1 MSLITSGW
9 LGRPAGS
16 KVGLR
21 RSTLILILAFF
32 GLGALYL
39 QIRTDDIDQRVPI
52 VVFATT
58 TTLPNTTP

>member
-9 LGRPAGS
+9 LGRPASS
-16 KVGLR
+16 KVRVR
-21 RSTLILILAFF
+21 RSTVILILAFL

-52 VVFATT
+52 VVLSTT
-58 TTLPNTTP
+58 TTVPNTSP